1 MTPGALESVVPI
13 KTTLAMR
20 LSEGGLKD
28 FLASANQ
35 AIAIRMKKPATITI
49 I

>member
-1 MTPGALESVVPI
+1 MTPGALEGVVPI

-28 FLASANQ
+28 FFASANQ
-35 AIAIRMKKPATITI
+35 ATAIRVEKPATITI
-49 I
+49 V